1 MVAFYAG
8 LGLVMIT
15 GILAIVE
22 MSMGFVLQ
30 QNRWEPN
37 NIYSKISPSAAS
49 LDRDWLQVLDII
61 NNVDVNDS
69 SMKDLAMWGQSGSR
83 LRSCTC
89 YLLERSV
96 FGRGE
101 EKLSEDECL
110 LGQDDDSET
119 IFPSNLIAKNT
130 RPVQSLFAREPL
142 PPSTSFLT
150 SCDFKSAASI
160 VGSDV
165 TMKHR
170 VLIFPDSASKTLKL
184 YSCAFDDKKSDKCSF
199 EKS

>member
-61 NNVDVNDS
+61 NNVNVNNS
-69 SMKDLAMWGQSGSR
+69 SMKDLALWGQNGSR

-96 FGRGE
+96 FGRSE

-110 LGQDDDSET
+110 LGQDDDSEP

-130 RPVQSLFAREPL
+130 RSVQSLFAREPL
-142 PPSTSFLT
+142 PPATFFLT

-184 YSCAFDDKKSDKCSF
+184 YSCAFDDKKSDQCSF